1 MPGSLFVS
9 PVPIVI
15 EQAEPGGVSWT
26 TRKCS
31 LGAWSTSTVK
41 PILSA

>member
-1 MPGSLFVS
+1 VPGATFET
-9 PVPIVI
+9 PTPIVI

-26 TRKCS
+26 TRNTS
-31 LGAWSTSTVK
+31 LALWSTSTVK